1 MQAYGISDKAK
12 DVRGLVMRLNS
23 ERGDRL
29 AAAAGLAAAEP
40 PLEAQGD
47 PQAAPPAPKP
57 APWQDFLDEQVSCVC
72 CNTSELAN
80 P

>member
-1 MQAYGISDKAK
+1 MQPYAISDKAK

-23 ERGDRL
+23 ERGDRE
-29 AAAAGLAAAEP
+29 AAAAGLAAVEP
-40 PLEAQGD
+40 PFEARRD
-47 PQAAPPAPKP
+47 PLAAPPAPKP
-57 APWQDFLDEQVSCVC
+57 APWQDFFDEQVSCVC